1 MPLISRLTAGKGGG
15 SPLQARTVLVVALGV
30 LLLVAGVC
38 FGSYQIPDKE
48 LTARRGTFSFVSR
61 DLREAF
67 VGEYRSKAGPAAA
80 GACALLSAGWA
91 AAESLARSWQKRRN
105 LELAANAVLLRVA
118 PRVDEKSKWQAAADL
133 WRAVHSTLARPGWQV
148 WLGAGQHFSLEMV
161 QLAGERVA
169 FYLWCPRPL
178 AETLV
183 RQLRAVYAGLEVETL
198 FKSGPDGS
206 PGGEIDDYLDKV
218 GQDCAWL
225 WADLGLS
232 GEPWRALRSDF
243 AADPLPSLLSTLEGL
258 APGNKL
264 AAVQVIVRPAPG
276 GWGAGGRAYVRKLR
290 GDNLQP
296 GQPRPRLGGAERD
309 VIRRIEAKGQTLG
322 YDLCLRLV
330 VAGQGDVGGNLD
342 RLMRVFDQFGAD
354 NALVVRRSGDEGE
367 RYRIRG
373 RFFPAG

>member
-1 MPLISRLTAGKGGG
+1 MPLISRLTAGRQDG
-15 SPLQARTVLVVALGV
+15 SPLQARTVLVVVLGV

-38 FGSYQIPDKE
+38 FGSYRIPDKQ
-48 LTARRGTFSFVSR
+48 LTARRGAFSFISR

-67 VGEYRSKAGPAAA
+67 VEEYRSMAGPAAA
-80 GACALLSAGWA
+80 GACVLLSAGWA

-105 LELAANAVLLRVA
+105 LELAGNAVLLRVA
-118 PRVDEKSKWQAAADL
+118 PRVDEKSKWQTAADL

-218 GQDCAWL
+218 GQESAWL

-258 APGNKL
+258 APGNQL
-264 AAVQVIVRPAPG
+264 AAVQVILRPAPR
-276 GWGAGGRAYVRKLR
+276 GWQAGGRAYVRKLR
-290 GDNLQP
+290 GDGLQP

-309 VIRRIEAKGQTLG
+309 VVRRIEAKSQTLG
-322 YDLCLRLV
+322 YDLCLRLAV
-330 VAGQGDVGGNLD
+330 CGRGDVAANLD
-342 RLMRVFDQFGAD
+342 RLVRVFDQFGAD